1 MLGTYA
7 RAALPLVPLASRLPF
22 VAGGGGEMPVGELT
36 RTFTATTDPERLAAY
51 AKVCGYRFGD
61 VVPPTWPHI
70 LAFEQHMALMTDGRF
85 PLPAIGLVHIDNR
98 IEQRRPIRA
107 GEELQLTV
115 TPTPVEPHPKG
126 RTFALVTEASAGGEH
141 VWRETS
147 TFLRRGGGSGGSGED
162 AKGKRR
168 RKPPELSATWKLPGD
183 LGRRYASV
191 SGDSNPIHLHPLTA
205 RALGFPRAI
214 AHGMWT
220 LARSLAALEGDLP
233 DRVTVEAE
241 FKRPILLP
249 ATIGFGFDGKRFSV
263 RDARDDTPHLEGS
276 IS

>member
-1 MLGTYA
+1 VLATYA

-22 VAGGGGEMPVGELT
+22 VAGGGGEMPVSELA
-36 RTFTATTDPERLAAY
+36 RTFTATTDPEHLAAY
-51 AKVCGYRFGD
+51 AKVCGQRFGD
-61 VVPPTWPHI
+61 TVPVTWPHI

-85 PLPAIGLVHIDNR
+85 PLPAIGLVHIANR
-98 IEQRRPIRA
+98 IEQKRPVRA
-107 GEELQLTV
+107 SEELTFSL

-126 RTFALVTEASAGGEH
+126 RTFALVTEATVAGED

-147 TFLRRGGGSGGSGED
+147 TFLRRGGGSGEEP
-162 AKGKRR
+162 KPKRR

-183 LGRRYASV
+183 LGRRYAAV

-205 RALGFPRAI
+205 RAFGFPRAI

-220 LARSLAALEGDLP
+220 LARALGALEGDLP
-233 DRVTVEAE
+233 DTVTVEAE

-249 ATIGFGFDGKRFSV
+249 RTVGFGVDGKRFSV